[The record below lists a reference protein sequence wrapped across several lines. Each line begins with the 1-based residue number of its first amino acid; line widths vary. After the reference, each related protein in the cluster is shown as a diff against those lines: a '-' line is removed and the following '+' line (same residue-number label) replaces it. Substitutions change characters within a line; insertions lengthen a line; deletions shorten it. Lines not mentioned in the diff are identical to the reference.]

1 MYLLLL
7 VFGGVLSAGGAV
19 LAVSGISLR
28 DGTFDTATLTPGIV
42 AAVGGLLLIGI
53 GAGLRTLQRIER
65 TLASRPMPRALPTAE
80 GQKAVE
86 GAEAPRDWGRVP
98 FVPKVTPDD
107 QAAVASGDIFGAKPL
122 ETASVAD
129 KVSLPVIAIA
139 TAHEAIEARTQI
151 SGKNGNGAGGMRGLR
166 LPTRLRPANVSERQ
180 SEPTLAA
187 LWPKGPRTART
198 AEAASVPIAQSAGVT
213 APQSPY
219 GDDASNSDNP
229 QNAAAGISILKS
241 GIVNDMPYT
250 LFSDGSIEAQLPE
263 GTLRFG
269 SITELRSHIE
279 QSA

>member
-7 VFGGVLSAGGAV
+7 VFGGVLSAGGVV

-28 DGTFDTATLTPGIV
+28 DGTFDAVILTPGIV

-53 GAGLRTLQRIER
+53 AAGLRTLQRIER

-80 GQKAVE
+80 SQKAVE
-86 GAEAPRDWGRVP
+86 GAETPRDLGRVP

-107 QAAVASGDIFGAKPL
+107 QHAVASGDIFGAKPL
-122 ETASVAD
+122 ETAAVAD

-139 TAHEAIEARTQI
+139 TAHEASSEARTQI

-198 AEAASVPIAQSAGVT
+198 AEAASVAIAQSGRR
-213 APQSPY
+213 
-219 GDDASNSDNP
+219 N
-229 QNAAAGISILKS
+229 
-241 GIVNDMPYT
+241 
-250 LFSDGSIEAQLPE
+250 
-263 GTLRFG
+263 GTSVAVR
-269 SITELRSHIE
+269 
-279 QSA
+279 